1 MKKKRPIVETVFV
14 NLVSFL
20 VFLIILGLSNVV
32 AITLNHDILSKVVFF
47 LNSTV
52 FLIFVFSVIILIS
65 KLFELIKFP
74 FNFPVPLFNAI
85 AAVIFTI
92 FLFRVF
98 NLLGD
103 LFGNGFVWIEN
114 LNIAL
119 TYFWIS
125 VIIVFIGYAKIFSK
139 ARREHSPTIQKIE
152 KKGKEIE
159 WSDVGN
165 EA

>member
-1 MKKKRPIVETVFV
+1 MLDLLRF
-14 NLVSFL
+14 
-20 VFLIILGLSNVV
+20 
-32 AITLNHDILSKVVFF
+32 AIT
-47 LNSTV
+47 
-52 FLIFVFSVIILIS
+52 IILIS